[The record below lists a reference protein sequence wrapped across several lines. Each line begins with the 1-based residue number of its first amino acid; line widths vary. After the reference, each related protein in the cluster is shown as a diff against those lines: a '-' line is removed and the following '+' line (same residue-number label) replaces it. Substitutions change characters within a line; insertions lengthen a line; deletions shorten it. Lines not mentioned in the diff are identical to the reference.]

1 MWTCSW
7 PPPGTIGSTCWPPC
21 RPRLGARRTVAVVEE
36 GQFSQHSGDGG
47 RRRGHQSTATASAV
61 LRFVRTGEVIS
72 SALLDKSAGRG
83 SGAWWPKAI
92 AGVPLKDA
100 KPRDAVLGVLV
111 RGGQVIM
118 ARGDSVPLPGD
129 LAIVFSATESVPE
142 VERAFS
148 PR

>member
-1 MWTCSW
+1 M
-7 PPPGTIGSTCWPPC
+7 
-21 RPRLGARRTVAVVEE
+21 
-36 GQFSQHSGDGG
+36 
-47 RRRGHQSTATASAV
+47 

-72 SALLDKSAGRG
+72 SALLDKSAGEVLELVVAAK
-83 SGAWWPKAI
+83 SHI

-100 KPRDAVLGVLV
+100 KFPRDAVLGVLV